1 MILYCV
7 TIQIKGCQFFLKK
20 PLNPFL
26 RVRYSYIHIS
36 LSKEKRW
43 ISLSGKCNPSFYLFI
58 YLFIKSWYLAGV
70 FGVMSISCLIIQQLD
85 ILISFLISYLLE
97 YHNETMDLF
106 WWRFNE
112 LWFILCKMINPKLLC
127 KILLNAD
134 KIHIF
139 YIIWK
144 SKMGFLTRFWLQLM

>member
-1 MILYCV
+1 MAEKKLSNLSPIGCKYIFKRQVLLY
-7 TIQIKGCQFFLKK
+7 TYFLVQGETV
-20 PLNPFL
+20 N
-26 RVRYSYIHIS
+26 
-36 LSKEKRW
+36 
-43 ISLSGKCNPSFYLFI
+43 LFI
-58 YLFIKSWYLAGV
+58 RQMWSLILFFWYLAVV
-70 FGVMSISCLIIQQLD
+70 FEVMSISCLIIQQLD

-112 LWFILCKMINPKLLC
+112 LWFILFKMINPKLLC
-127 KILLNAD
+127 EILLNAD